1 MVGLVVAAHGRLAQE
16 LVATAEQIMGPVPD
30 VATVSIEPGTSPETI
45 RAQMRA
51 AVKENDHGEGVLVLA
66 DLFGGTPCKESLLL
80 CGKANVE
87 VLAGV
92 NLPMLMKAASLR
104 KEHLPLH
111 DLAESLY
118 TYAQRNIRFASELVR
133 SPAGRHVAPWGGRQ
147 GGSIQSAAE
156 APRHRDLLPA
166 HRRPP
171 HPRTGGGGLAA
182 GPQGRAGCGRRR

>member
-16 LVATAEQIMGPVPD
+16 LVATAEQIMGALAE

-51 AVKENDHGEGVLVLA
+51 AVKEHDHGEGVLVLA

-104 KEHLPLH
+104 KENLPLH
-111 DLAESLY
+111 ELAQSLY
-118 TYAQRNIRFASELVR
+118 TYAQHNIRFASELVR
-133 SPAGRHVAPWGGRQ
+133 DAASGRHVT
-147 GGSIQSAAE
+147 S
-156 APRHRDLLPA
+156 
-166 HRRPP
+166 
-171 HPRTGGGGLAA
+171 
-182 GPQGRAGCGRRR
+182 